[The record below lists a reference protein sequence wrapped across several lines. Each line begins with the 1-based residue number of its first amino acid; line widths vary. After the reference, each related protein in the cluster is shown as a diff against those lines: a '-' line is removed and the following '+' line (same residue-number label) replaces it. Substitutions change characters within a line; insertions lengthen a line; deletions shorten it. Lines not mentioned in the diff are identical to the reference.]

1 MLNRIT
7 ICGRMVKDPEMRMTQ
22 SGTPVTSFTLA
33 VERDFA
39 NGTGAKETD
48 FIDCVSFRSTA
59 EFASKYFTK
68 GSLTVASGRL
78 QIRNWE
84 DKEGNKRRNA
94 EVVVDAMYFAERKRD
109 DAAPEDHAATSHPE
123 STQPSFS
130 GGFTELTD
138 SDDEL
143 PF

>member
-7 ICGRMVKDPEMRMTQ
+7 NQGRMVKNPEMRMTQ

-39 NGTGAKETD
+39 NGTGAIETD
-48 FIDCVSFRSTA
+48 FIDCASFRSTA
-59 EFASKYFTK
+59 EFESKYFRK

-84 DKEGNKRRNA
+84 DKDGNKRRNA
-94 EVVVDAMYFAERKRD
+94 EVVVDAIYFAER
-109 DAAPEDHAATSHPE
+109 
-123 STQPSFS
+123 
-130 GGFTELTD
+130 
-138 SDDEL
+138 
-143 PF
+143 

>member
-1 MLNRIT
+1 MLNKIVT
-7 ICGRMVKDPEMRMTQ
+7 MGRMVKDPELRRTQ
-22 SGTPVTSFTLA
+22 SGTPVASFTLA
-33 VERDFA
+33 VERDIPKQD
-39 NGTGAKETD
+39 GTRDTD

-59 EFASKYFTK
+59 EFASKYFRK

-84 DKEGNKRRNA
+84 DKDGNKRRNA
-94 EVVVDAMYFAERKRD
+94 EVVVDAIYFAERKRD
-109 DAAPEDHAATSHPE
+109 DAAPEDHAAPSYPE

>member
-33 VERDFA
+33 VERDIPKQD
-39 NGTGAKETD
+39 GTRDTD
-48 FIDCVSFRSTA
+48 FIDCVAFKGTA
-59 EFASKYFTK
+59 EFASKYFRK
-68 GSLTVASGRL
+68 GILAIASGRL

-84 DKEGNKRRNA
+84 DKDGNKRRNA
-94 EVVVDAMYFAERKRD
+94 EVNVDVLYFAERKRD
-109 DAAPEDHAATSHPE
+109 DTAPQEHAATSHPAN
-123 STQPSFS
+123 TQPAYS
-130 GGFTELTD
+130 GGFTDLTG

>member
-33 VERDFA
+33 VERDIPKQD
-39 NGTGAKETD
+39 GTRDTD
-48 FIDCVSFRSTA
+48 FIDCAAFKGTA
-59 EFASKYFTK
+59 EFASKYFRK
-68 GSLTVASGRL
+68 GSLAIVSGRL

-84 DKEGNKRRNA
+84 DKDGNNRRNA
-94 EVVVDAMYFAERKRD
+94 EINVDVLYFAERKRD
-109 DAAPEDHAATSHPE
+109 DTAPQEHAAPSYPAN
-123 STQPSFS
+123 TQPSVS

>member
-7 ICGRMVKDPEMRMTQ
+7 IQGRMVKNPEMRMTQ

-39 NGTGAKETD
+39 NGTGVKETD

-59 EFASKYFTK
+59 EFASKYFRK

-84 DKEGNKRRNA
+84 DKDGNKRRNA
-94 EVVVDAMYFAERKRD
+94 EVVVDAIYFAERKRD
-109 DAAPEDHAATSHPE
+109 DAAPEDHASPSYPE

>member
-1 MLNRIT
+1 MLNKIV
-7 ICGRMVKDPEMRMTQ
+7 IMGRMVKDPELRRTQ
-22 SGTPVTSFTLA
+22 SGTPVASFTMA
-33 VERDFA
+33 VERDVPKQD
-39 NGTGAKETD
+39 GTRDTD

-59 EFASKYFTK
+59 EFASKYFRK

-84 DKEGNKRRNA
+84 DKDGNKRRNA
-94 EVVVDAMYFAERKRD
+94 EVVVDAIYFAERKRD
-109 DAAPEDHAATSHPE
+109 DAAPEDHAAPSYPE

>member
-33 VERDFA
+33 VERDIPKQD
-39 NGTGAKETD
+39 GTRDTD
-48 FIDCVSFRSTA
+48 FIDCVAFKGTA
-59 EFASKYFTK
+59 EFASKYFRK
-68 GSLTVASGRL
+68 GSLTIASGRL

-84 DKEGNKRRNA
+84 DKDGNKRRNA
-94 EVVVDAMYFAERKRD
+94 EINVDVLYFAERKRD
-109 DAAPEDHAATSHPE
+109 DTAPADHAAPSYQE
-123 STQPSFS
+123 NAQPAYS

-138 SDDEL
+138 ADDEL

>member
-1 MLNRIT
+1 MLNKIV
-7 ICGRMVKDPEMRMTQ
+7 IMGRMVKDPELRRTQ
-22 SGTPVTSFTLA
+22 SGTPVASFTLA
-33 VERDFA
+33 VERDIPKQD
-39 NGTGAKETD
+39 GTRDTD

-59 EFASKYFTK
+59 EFASKYFRK

-84 DKEGNKRRNA
+84 DKDGNKRRNA
-94 EVVVDAMYFAERKRD
+94 EVVVDAIYFAERKRD
-109 DAAPEDHAATSHPE
+109 DAAPEDHAAPSYPE

>member
-1 MLNRIT
+1 MLNRIA
-7 ICGRMVKDPEMRMTQ
+7 ICGRMVKDPDMRMTQ

-33 VERDFA
+33 VERDIPKQD
-39 NGTGAKETD
+39 GTRETD
-48 FIDCVSFRSTA
+48 FIDCVAFKGTA
-59 EFASKYFTK
+59 EFASKYFRK
-68 GSLTVASGRL
+68 GSLAIASGRL

-84 DKEGNKRRNA
+84 DKDGNKRRNA
-94 EVVVDAMYFAERKRD
+94 EINVDVLYFAERKRD
-109 DAAPEDHAATSHPE
+109 DAAPADHAAPSYPAN
-123 STQPSFS
+123 TQPAYS

>member
-7 ICGRMVKDPEMRMTQ
+7 IQGRMVKNPEMRMTQ

-48 FIDCVSFRSTA
+48 CIDCVSFRSTP
-59 EFASKYFTK
+59 EFASKYFRK

-84 DKEGNKRRNA
+84 DKDGNKRRNA
-94 EVVVDAMYFAERKRD
+94 EVVVDAIYFAERKRD
-109 DAAPEDHAATSHPE
+109 DAAPEDHASPSYPE